1 MAYYPV
7 CLWMCIYI
15 YTLTPVLFSIWHLST
30 KQHVYFK
37 LLFAPWSVQLFKT
50 TRLASVSWINS
61 LSSLTTCSRVAGTGF
76 CWFGALGV
84 GNGNPNQTWLIFEN
98 RNAGMNWDTSMMT
111 DVYGIERCHC
121 SYSLVKRRF
130 ETTEMSQCSTILLA
144 DPPES
149 ARELKKSWS
158 LYEQKQTFD
167 AKQGPSI
174 QQLTAFDIWKPFN
187 DWNIVACSTHS
198 FLSGLIPGLYS
209 FYIFPAP
216 VLYTCA
222 QSWYLI
228 TDVWCNV
235 HLSNEKTVV
244 WCM

>member
-1 MAYYPV
+1 MYYIKHLQIFALNWHITQYA
-7 CLWMCIYI
+7 CECIYI

-111 DVYGIERCHC
+111 DVFMELNGVIVAIHLWRDDLKQLRCHNVPQF
-121 SYSLVKRRF
+121 YSLTHLKVLENWKNLDHCTSRSR
-130 ETTEMSQCSTILLA
+130 LLTPNRA
-144 DPPES
+144 
-149 ARELKKSWS
+149 
-158 LYEQKQTFD
+158 
-167 AKQGPSI
+167 
-174 QQLTAFDIWKPFN
+174 
-187 DWNIVACSTHS
+187 
-198 FLSGLIPGLYS
+198 
-209 FYIFPAP
+209 
-216 VLYTCA
+216 
-222 QSWYLI
+222 
-228 TDVWCNV
+228 
-235 HLSNEKTVV
+235 HLSNSWQHLTYESHS
-244 WCM
+244 MIGIL